1 MIVRRAIPPAEEA
14 ALAERLARGGRV
26 QIPAFLETAA
36 ADALLEEA
44 RERTAFQTV
53 TTGSQGHV
61 DLPAAWIES
70 LTPDQKADFGKA
82 VQESAA
88 HRFQYL
94 YDNHPIWDLREAG
107 QLSGRWAELLDF
119 LNGEAFLDWARAFTG
134 EDRIAFCDAQVTRYR
149 RGHFLT
155 AHDDDVEGKGRY
167 FAYVLNLSPVWRI
180 DWGGLLMFHGQDG
193 HVAEAF
199 TPSFGALNLLR
210 VPAPHSVSQ
219 VALSAG
225 DDRISVT
232 GWLRGA
238 Q

>member
-1 MIVRRAIPPAEEA
+1 MTLAARAIPAKEEA
-14 ALAERLARGGRV
+14 ALAERLARTGRV
-26 QIPAFLETAA
+26 QIPAFLEPATAQV
-36 ADALLEEA
+36 LLDEA
-44 RERTAFQTV
+44 RVHTPFQTV
-53 TTGSQGHV
+53 TTNSQGHV

-70 LTPDQKADFGKA
+70 LTPAHKADFGRA
-82 VQESAA
+82 VQDSATS
-88 HRFQYL
+88 RFQYL
-94 YDNHPIWDLREAG
+94 YDNYPIWDLQQE
-107 QLSGRWAELLDF
+107 GRLEGVWADLLAF
-119 LNGEAFLDWARAFTG
+119 LNGEAFLGFARRFTG
-134 EDRIAFCDAQVTRYR
+134 EPDIAYCDAQVTRYR

-155 AHDDDVEGKGRY
+155 THDDGVEEKNRY

-180 DWGGLLMFHGQDG
+180 DWGGLLMFHGDDG

-199 TPSFGALNLLR
+199 NPSFGALNLLK

-238 Q
+238 

>member
-1 MIVRRAIPPAEEA
+1 MIAARAIPPAEEA
-14 ALAERLARGGRV
+14 ALAERLGRTGRV
-26 QIPAFLETAA
+26 QIPAFLEPAA
-36 ADALLEEA
+36 ARPLLEEA
-44 RERTAFQTV
+44 RERTPFQTV
-53 TTGSQGHV
+53 TTGSKGHV

-70 LTPDQKADFGKA
+70 LTPQQKADFGKA

-88 HRFQYL
+88 GRFQYL

-107 QLSGRWAELLDF
+107 KLTGAWAELLDF
-119 LNGEAFLDWARAFTG
+119 LNGEAFLRWARTFTG
-134 EDRIAFCDAQVTRYR
+134 EEAIAFCDAQVTRYR

-155 AHDDDVEGKGRY
+155 THDDGIEEKNRL
-167 FAYVLNLSPVWRI
+167 FAYVLNLSPEWRI
-180 DWGGLLMFHGQDG
+180 DWGGLLMFHSEDG

-232 GWLRGA
+232 GWLRRR
-238 Q
+238 